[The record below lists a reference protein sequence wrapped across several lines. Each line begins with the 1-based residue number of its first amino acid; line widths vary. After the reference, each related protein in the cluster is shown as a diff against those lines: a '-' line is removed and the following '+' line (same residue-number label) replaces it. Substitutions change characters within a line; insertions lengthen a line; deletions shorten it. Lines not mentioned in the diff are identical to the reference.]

1 MTTSALGTT
10 PHSGAEIARGGGD
23 DFIVTNLE
31 RTLMLLERGV
41 ASQDPHILARSLQSA
56 RHSLEVVD
64 DLLGHLALDEEELAA
79 VRAPRAALV
88 ARLAS
93 AATARP

>member
-1 MTTSALGTT
+1 MSTTVLAPT
-10 PHSGAEIARGGGD
+10 PHSAEIACAGGD
-23 DFIVTNLE
+23 DFIVMNLE

-41 ASQDPHILARSLQSA
+41 ASKDPYTLARSLQSA

-79 VRAPRAALV
+79 VRTRRAALV

-93 AATARP
+93 AATVRP